1 MPGLSILM
9 IIQIKDQLDD
19 KNDRVINIDEFLDEN
34 IMKKILLMTTHNRKR
49 KNNKIFHPNTTGIR
63 TKCFKK

>member
-19 KNDRVINIDEFLDEN
+19 KNDRVINIDDFLDEN
-34 IMKKILLMTTHNRKR
+34 IMGKCLKTPSND
-49 KNNKIFHPNTTGIR
+49 NT
-63 TKCFKK
+63 